1 MGITE
6 AMYASLRNL
15 GRRGHRETGGT
26 TIASKRFKVHFENL
40 TGERFKNPRKE
51 IAVNEVT
58 DIRQEPLA
66 MEAND
71 LLNEEPDEEE
81 IIREMMNVKE

>member
-1 MGITE
+1 M
-6 AMYASLRNL
+6 
-15 GRRGHRETGGT
+15 
-26 TIASKRFKVHFENL
+26 
-40 TGERFKNPRKE
+40 
-51 IAVNEVT
+51 NEVT

-81 IIREMMNVKE
+81 IMREIKNVKASTQGKDQVRMTYIVESGDHMKKEVVTMVQFMFNNRAHR